1 MMRHIQSSW
10 KRFGSIIFLLALG
23 GIAGLLWMGS
33 PADKQYGFLTL
44 TLLGLGALAIFFE
57 VFKQSRA
64 AGQQQSADAAA
75 TARFAPGVTLPNADM
90 DSLLQAEQLRH
101 PETISLPLAIKP
113 NARNA
118 VPLWVGLVALVG
130 FAAYSVV
137 KFRLSGTGLLITG
150 AVACGFAIL
159 VLWLRRRYYSGTS
172 LFVDQHE
179 AGLIPAFGR
188 RKAVSPA
195 TIRNI
200 ALRRVR
206 YGKSSVDRL
215 IVVGKNGR
223 ALLAVNWVGFSVA
236 DAALFAAALRV
247 PIDENWEL
255 VTASK
260 LDREIP
266 GAVSGVDRYATV
278 LGVVVAIALFVA
290 ILIFT
295 LQTGH

>member
-1 MMRHIQSSW
+1 MMKRIQSSW
-10 KRFGSIIFLLALG
+10 KRFASVLFLVAPG
-23 GIAGLLWMGS
+23 CIAGLLWLGS
-33 PADKQYGFLTL
+33 PEDKHYRFLTF
-44 TLLGLGALAIFFE
+44 TLLGSAALAIFFE
-57 VFKQSRA
+57 VFLQRRA
-64 AGQQQSADAAA
+64 AGRQQSRDAAA
-75 TARFAPGVTLPNADM
+75 TGTFAPALTLTSDM
-90 DSLLQAEQLRH
+90 DALVQAEQLRH

-118 VPLWVGLVALVG
+118 VPLWIGLSALAG
-130 FAAYSVV
+130 LAIYWVV
-137 KFRLSGTGLLITG
+137 KVHVRGSGLLITA
-150 AVACGFAIL
+150 AVIGVIAALL
-159 VLWLRRRYYSGTS
+159 VLLRRRYYSGTS

-179 AGLIPAFGR
+179 AGLIPAFGQ

-215 IVVGKNGR
+215 IVVGKDGR

-236 DAALFAAALRV
+236 DATLFAAALRV
-247 PIDENWEL
+247 PVDENWEP

-266 GAVSGVDRYATV
+266 GAVSGVDRFATV
-278 LGVVVAIALFVA
+278 LGVLVAAALLVV